1 MEMGDS
7 AARVCCISCERAM
20 LTNVSLYLN
29 IVISEGYQLFQPRCG
44 TADCAAM
51 ADSGLLPVVL
61 LLMLLLLG

>member
-1 MEMGDS
+1 
-7 AARVCCISCERAM
+7 M

-61 LLMLLLLG
+61 LLMLLLLLLLG